1 MKRIMSVFLAAL
13 IAAAS
18 ALACPA
24 YVYADSTP
32 YVALGADLT
41 DEQRS
46 IVLSLLSVTEE
57 ELKSDTVITVT
68 NAEEHQYLD
77 SYLDASVIGT
87 RALSSC
93 KVTAEP
99 AGHGITVEAHNI
111 SYLTPSMY
119 VNALATAG
127 MKDASVVVAGPTQIS
142 GTAALVGAM
151 KAYAAM
157 TGTTI
162 SEKALDGANDELVAT
177 GELAQTIGDAEK
189 ASELIAA
196 GVDRDALLQQLY
208 NSYRENRVRLFGH
221 MQANELRI
229 LGEAACMILT
239 KDLQQRFD
247 VREGET
253 EGLVNVPLTI
263 ADVRLSIFLKEDDGH
278 FRVSIRSKKGTS
290 AQQLA
295 VNYFHGGGHE
305 NAAGG
310 KLFIGEDIPRPEDAA
325 AYVESALKSFLQ

>member
-1 MKRIMSVFLAAL
+1 MYMKRIMSVFLAAL

-196 GVDRDALLQQLY
+196 VKEAVISNKLKTEEDIKNAIIEIARDLGIQLTETMIEQLVALMQKLAQLDIDPDTIVEQAKGIFEKLKSNGLDMEKYGVTKADEEGFWSVLAGMLRDLIAWFKG
-208 NSYRENRVRLFGH
+208 LFG
-221 MQANELRI
+221 
-229 LGEAACMILT
+229 
-239 KDLQQRFD
+239 
-247 VREGET
+247 
-253 EGLVNVPLTI
+253 
-263 ADVRLSIFLKEDDGH
+263 
-278 FRVSIRSKKGTS
+278 
-290 AQQLA
+290 
-295 VNYFHGGGHE
+295 
-305 NAAGG
+305 
-310 KLFIGEDIPRPEDAA
+310 
-325 AYVESALKSFLQ
+325 

>member
-1 MKRIMSVFLAAL
+1 MKRIMSGFLVAL

-46 IVLSLLSVTEE
+46 IVLSLMGVTEE
-57 ELKSDTVITVT
+57 ELKSDTMITVT

-157 TGTTI
+157 AGTTI

-177 GELAQTIGDAEK
+177 GELAQAIGDAEK

-196 GVDRDALLQQLY
+196 VKEAVISNKLKTEEDIKNAILEIARDLGIQLTETMIEQLVALMQKLAQLDIDPDTIVEQAKGIFEKLKSNGLDMEKYGVTKADEEGFWSVLAGMLRDLIAWFKG
-208 NSYRENRVRLFGH
+208 LFG
-221 MQANELRI
+221 
-229 LGEAACMILT
+229 
-239 KDLQQRFD
+239 
-247 VREGET
+247 
-253 EGLVNVPLTI
+253 
-263 ADVRLSIFLKEDDGH
+263 
-278 FRVSIRSKKGTS
+278 
-290 AQQLA
+290 
-295 VNYFHGGGHE
+295 
-305 NAAGG
+305 
-310 KLFIGEDIPRPEDAA
+310 
-325 AYVESALKSFLQ
+325 

>member
-46 IVLSLLSVTEE
+46 IVLSLMGVTEE

-196 GVDRDALLQQLY
+196 VKEAVISNKLKTEEDIKNAILDIAQELGISLTEAMVQQLVALMQKLAQLDIDPDTIVEQAKGIFEKLKNNGLDMEKY
-208 NSYRENRVRLFGH
+208 GVTKADEEGFWSVLAGMLRDLIAWFKVLFG
-221 MQANELRI
+221 
-229 LGEAACMILT
+229 
-239 KDLQQRFD
+239 
-247 VREGET
+247 
-253 EGLVNVPLTI
+253 
-263 ADVRLSIFLKEDDGH
+263 
-278 FRVSIRSKKGTS
+278 
-290 AQQLA
+290 
-295 VNYFHGGGHE
+295 
-305 NAAGG
+305 
-310 KLFIGEDIPRPEDAA
+310 
-325 AYVESALKSFLQ
+325 

>member
-46 IVLSLLSVTEE
+46 IVLSLMGVTEE

-196 GVDRDALLQQLY
+196 VKEAVISNKLKTEEDIKNAILEIARDLGIQLTETMIEQLVALMQKLAQLDIDPDTIVEQAKGIFEKLKNNGLDMEKYGVTKADEEGFWSVLAGMLRDLIAWFKG
-208 NSYRENRVRLFGH
+208 LFG
-221 MQANELRI
+221 
-229 LGEAACMILT
+229 
-239 KDLQQRFD
+239 
-247 VREGET
+247 
-253 EGLVNVPLTI
+253 
-263 ADVRLSIFLKEDDGH
+263 
-278 FRVSIRSKKGTS
+278 
-290 AQQLA
+290 
-295 VNYFHGGGHE
+295 
-305 NAAGG
+305 
-310 KLFIGEDIPRPEDAA
+310 
-325 AYVESALKSFLQ
+325 

>member
-1 MKRIMSVFLAAL
+1 MYMKRIMSVFLAAL

-46 IVLSLLSVTEE
+46 IVLSLMGVTEE

-196 GVDRDALLQQLY
+196 VKEAVISNKLKTEEDIRNAILDIARELGISLTETMIEQLIALMQKLAQLDIDPDTIVEQAKGIFEKLKNNGLDMEKYGVTKADEEGFWSVLAGMLRDLIAWFKG
-208 NSYRENRVRLFGH
+208 LFG
-221 MQANELRI
+221 
-229 LGEAACMILT
+229 
-239 KDLQQRFD
+239 
-247 VREGET
+247 
-253 EGLVNVPLTI
+253 
-263 ADVRLSIFLKEDDGH
+263 
-278 FRVSIRSKKGTS
+278 
-290 AQQLA
+290 
-295 VNYFHGGGHE
+295 
-305 NAAGG
+305 
-310 KLFIGEDIPRPEDAA
+310 
-325 AYVESALKSFLQ
+325 

>member
-46 IVLSLLSVTEE
+46 IVLSLMGVTEE

-196 GVDRDALLQQLY
+196 VK
-208 NSYRENRVRLFGH
+208 
-221 MQANELRI
+221 
-229 LGEAACMILT
+229 EAVISNKL
-239 KDLQQRFD
+239 K
-247 VREGET
+247 T
-253 EGLVNVPLTI
+253 E
-263 ADVRLSIFLKEDDGH
+263 
-278 FRVSIRSKKGTS
+278 
-290 AQQLA
+290 
-295 VNYFHGGGHE
+295 
-305 NAAGG
+305 
-310 KLFIGEDIPRPEDAA
+310 EDIRNAILDIARELGISLTETMIEQLIALMQKLAQLDIDPDTI
-325 AYVESALKSFLQ
+325 VEQAKGIFEKLKNNGLDMEKYGVTKADEEGFWSVLAGMLRDLIAWFKGLFD

>member
-1 MKRIMSVFLAAL
+1 MYMKRIMSVFLAAL

-46 IVLSLLSVTEE
+46 IVLSLMGVTEE
-57 ELKSDTVITVT
+57 KLKSDTVITVT

-196 GVDRDALLQQLY
+196 VKEAVISNKLKTEEDIKNAILEIARDLGIQLTETMIEQLVALMQKLAQLDIDPDTIVEQAKGIFEKLKNNGLDMEKYGVTKADEEGFWSVLAGMLRDLIAWFKG
-208 NSYRENRVRLFGH
+208 LFG
-221 MQANELRI
+221 
-229 LGEAACMILT
+229 
-239 KDLQQRFD
+239 
-247 VREGET
+247 
-253 EGLVNVPLTI
+253 
-263 ADVRLSIFLKEDDGH
+263 
-278 FRVSIRSKKGTS
+278 
-290 AQQLA
+290 
-295 VNYFHGGGHE
+295 
-305 NAAGG
+305 
-310 KLFIGEDIPRPEDAA
+310 
-325 AYVESALKSFLQ
+325 

>member
-1 MKRIMSVFLAAL
+1 MYMKRIMSVFLAAL

-46 IVLSLLSVTEE
+46 IVLSLMGVTEE

-196 GVDRDALLQQLY
+196 VKEAVISNKLKTEEDIRNAILEIARDLGIQLTETMIEQLVALMQKLAQLDIDPDTIVEQAKGIFEKLKSNGLDMEKYGVTKADEEGFWSVLAGMLRDLIAWFKG
-208 NSYRENRVRLFGH
+208 LFG
-221 MQANELRI
+221 
-229 LGEAACMILT
+229 
-239 KDLQQRFD
+239 
-247 VREGET
+247 
-253 EGLVNVPLTI
+253 
-263 ADVRLSIFLKEDDGH
+263 
-278 FRVSIRSKKGTS
+278 
-290 AQQLA
+290 
-295 VNYFHGGGHE
+295 
-305 NAAGG
+305 
-310 KLFIGEDIPRPEDAA
+310 
-325 AYVESALKSFLQ
+325 

>member
-1 MKRIMSVFLAAL
+1 MYMKRIMSVFLAAL

-46 IVLSLLSVTEE
+46 IVLSLMGVTEE

-196 GVDRDALLQQLY
+196 VKEAVISNKLKTEEDIKNAILDIAQELGISLTEAMVQQLVALMQKLAQLDIDPDTIVEQAKGIFEKLKNNGLDMEKY
-208 NSYRENRVRLFGH
+208 GVTKADEEGFWSVLAGMLRDLIAWFKGLFG
-221 MQANELRI
+221 
-229 LGEAACMILT
+229 
-239 KDLQQRFD
+239 
-247 VREGET
+247 
-253 EGLVNVPLTI
+253 
-263 ADVRLSIFLKEDDGH
+263 
-278 FRVSIRSKKGTS
+278 
-290 AQQLA
+290 
-295 VNYFHGGGHE
+295 
-305 NAAGG
+305 
-310 KLFIGEDIPRPEDAA
+310 
-325 AYVESALKSFLQ
+325 

>member
-1 MKRIMSVFLAAL
+1 MYMKRIMSVFLAAL

-46 IVLSLLSVTEE
+46 IVLSLMGVTEE

-157 TGTTI
+157 TGTMI

-196 GVDRDALLQQLY
+196 VKEAVISNKLKTEEDIRNAILDIARELGISLTETMIEQLIALMQKLAQLDIDPDTIVEQAKGIFEKLKNNGLDMEKYGVTKADEEGFWSVLAGMLRDLIAWFKG
-208 NSYRENRVRLFGH
+208 LFG
-221 MQANELRI
+221 
-229 LGEAACMILT
+229 
-239 KDLQQRFD
+239 
-247 VREGET
+247 
-253 EGLVNVPLTI
+253 
-263 ADVRLSIFLKEDDGH
+263 
-278 FRVSIRSKKGTS
+278 
-290 AQQLA
+290 
-295 VNYFHGGGHE
+295 
-305 NAAGG
+305 
-310 KLFIGEDIPRPEDAA
+310 
-325 AYVESALKSFLQ
+325 

>member
-46 IVLSLLSVTEE
+46 IVLSLMGVTEE

-196 GVDRDALLQQLY
+196 VKEAVISNKLKTEEDIKNAIIEIARDLGIQLTETMIEQLVALMQKLAQLDIDPDTIVEQAKGIFEKLKNNGLDMEKYGVTKADEEGFWSVLAGMLRDLIAWFKG
-208 NSYRENRVRLFGH
+208 LFG
-221 MQANELRI
+221 
-229 LGEAACMILT
+229 
-239 KDLQQRFD
+239 
-247 VREGET
+247 
-253 EGLVNVPLTI
+253 
-263 ADVRLSIFLKEDDGH
+263 
-278 FRVSIRSKKGTS
+278 
-290 AQQLA
+290 
-295 VNYFHGGGHE
+295 
-305 NAAGG
+305 
-310 KLFIGEDIPRPEDAA
+310 
-325 AYVESALKSFLQ
+325 

>member
-1 MKRIMSVFLAAL
+1 MYMKRILLVFLAAL

-46 IVLSLLSVTEE
+46 IVLSLMGVTEE

-196 GVDRDALLQQLY
+196 VKEAVISNKLKTEEDIKNAILEIARDLGIQLTETMIEQLVALMQKLAQLDIDPDTIVEQAKGIFEKLKNNGLDMEKYGVTKADEEGFWSVLAGMLRDLIAWFKG
-208 NSYRENRVRLFGH
+208 LFG
-221 MQANELRI
+221 
-229 LGEAACMILT
+229 
-239 KDLQQRFD
+239 
-247 VREGET
+247 
-253 EGLVNVPLTI
+253 
-263 ADVRLSIFLKEDDGH
+263 
-278 FRVSIRSKKGTS
+278 
-290 AQQLA
+290 
-295 VNYFHGGGHE
+295 
-305 NAAGG
+305 
-310 KLFIGEDIPRPEDAA
+310 
-325 AYVESALKSFLQ
+325 

>member
-1 MKRIMSVFLAAL
+1 MYMKRILSVFLAAL

-46 IVLSLLSVTEE
+46 KVLSLMGVTEE

-196 GVDRDALLQQLY
+196 VKEAVISNKLKTEEDIKNAILDIAQELGISLTEAMVQQLIALMQKLAQLDIDPDTIVEQAKGIFEKLKSNGLDMEKY
-208 NSYRENRVRLFGH
+208 GVTKADEEGFWSVLAGMLRDLIAWFKGLFG
-221 MQANELRI
+221 
-229 LGEAACMILT
+229 
-239 KDLQQRFD
+239 
-247 VREGET
+247 
-253 EGLVNVPLTI
+253 
-263 ADVRLSIFLKEDDGH
+263 
-278 FRVSIRSKKGTS
+278 
-290 AQQLA
+290 
-295 VNYFHGGGHE
+295 
-305 NAAGG
+305 
-310 KLFIGEDIPRPEDAA
+310 
-325 AYVESALKSFLQ
+325 

>member
-196 GVDRDALLQQLY
+196 VKEAVISNKLKTEEDIKNAIIEIARDLGIQLTETMIEQLVALMQKLAQLDIDPDTIVEQAKGIFEKLKNNGLDMEKYGVTKADEEGFWSVLAGMLRDLIAWFKG
-208 NSYRENRVRLFGH
+208 LFG
-221 MQANELRI
+221 
-229 LGEAACMILT
+229 
-239 KDLQQRFD
+239 
-247 VREGET
+247 
-253 EGLVNVPLTI
+253 
-263 ADVRLSIFLKEDDGH
+263 
-278 FRVSIRSKKGTS
+278 
-290 AQQLA
+290 
-295 VNYFHGGGHE
+295 
-305 NAAGG
+305 
-310 KLFIGEDIPRPEDAA
+310 
-325 AYVESALKSFLQ
+325 

>member
-46 IVLSLLSVTEE
+46 IVLSLMGVTEE

-196 GVDRDALLQQLY
+196 VKEAVISNKLKTEEDIRNAILEIARDLGIQLTETMIEQLVALMQKLAQLDIDPDTIVEQAKGIFEKLKNNGLDMEKYGVTKADEEGFWSVLAGMLRDLIAWFKG
-208 NSYRENRVRLFGH
+208 LFG
-221 MQANELRI
+221 
-229 LGEAACMILT
+229 
-239 KDLQQRFD
+239 
-247 VREGET
+247 
-253 EGLVNVPLTI
+253 
-263 ADVRLSIFLKEDDGH
+263 
-278 FRVSIRSKKGTS
+278 
-290 AQQLA
+290 
-295 VNYFHGGGHE
+295 
-305 NAAGG
+305 
-310 KLFIGEDIPRPEDAA
+310 
-325 AYVESALKSFLQ
+325 

>member
-1 MKRIMSVFLAAL
+1 MYMKRIMSVFLAAL

-46 IVLSLLSVTEE
+46 IVLSLMGVTEE
-57 ELKSDTVITVT
+57 ELKSDTMITVT

-157 TGTTI
+157 AGTTI

-196 GVDRDALLQQLY
+196 VKEAVISNKLKTEEDIKNAILEIARDLGIQLTETMIEQLVALMQKLAQLDIDPDTIVEQAKGIFEKLKNNGLDMEKYGVTKADEEGFWSVLAGMLRDLIAWFKG
-208 NSYRENRVRLFGH
+208 LFG
-221 MQANELRI
+221 
-229 LGEAACMILT
+229 
-239 KDLQQRFD
+239 
-247 VREGET
+247 
-253 EGLVNVPLTI
+253 
-263 ADVRLSIFLKEDDGH
+263 
-278 FRVSIRSKKGTS
+278 
-290 AQQLA
+290 
-295 VNYFHGGGHE
+295 
-305 NAAGG
+305 
-310 KLFIGEDIPRPEDAA
+310 
-325 AYVESALKSFLQ
+325 